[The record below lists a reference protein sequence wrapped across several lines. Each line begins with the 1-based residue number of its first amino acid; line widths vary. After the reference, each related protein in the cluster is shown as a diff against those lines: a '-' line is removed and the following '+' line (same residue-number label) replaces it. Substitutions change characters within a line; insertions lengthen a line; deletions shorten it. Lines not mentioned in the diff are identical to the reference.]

1 MIGNLLLRL
10 ARAVDAWPRAI
21 AAGCI
26 SLAVLGAVA
35 FSRMPLKTDLLDVLP
50 ADNPRIRSFTAFL
63 GDFGMMDGLVFVVE
77 SRDPAP
83 DLLVGTVETLGERLA
98 ASPLVASV
106 DYNVLRSGSRL
117 VAEHFPVYLDGQGI
131 AALSRRLSPD
141 GIRRQIARNREA
153 LLSPLSSPLESELI
167 GRDPLNLRE
176 IVGASLLRR
185 APAGGLD
192 LSTGYYLDRSRRMA
206 LVMARPR
213 GNARD
218 MAFVGKL
225 YREAGRISAAAVEE
239 AGGTGLV
246 TVGLAGGYARASE
259 AASAIWL
266 DMTASFAVSM
276 VVVLLLIYAALRPHP
291 VVLLLFL
298 ATLFTA
304 LSWTFLL
311 AYLVFGALNI
321 VTSIVA
327 GMLIG
332 IFVDYMLLV
341 YIRFEGH
348 LRAEG
353 PGPAAMEKTLGGM
366 GKAIVS
372 GAVTTAVAFF
382 SVVVTRFRGLYELG
396 VVAGLGVVLC
406 LLATLLL
413 MTSLLSWVARTRPLL
428 LSAGRPAGYG
438 ATWAAR
444 AAGEGGRKVVAV
456 FALLFVVSAFGA
468 ARIRFESGVDSL
480 GLKKSAVQA
489 VERKIEERFGRRG
502 EPLFLVARAPDGK
515 ALEADFDALE
525 AAGERWRKTGLVE
538 RFTSPALLVPP
549 PGVQEARLAGV
560 AAEGLADR
568 YPGGTLAAILR
579 REMSRQGMVAD
590 ASVDA
595 YAGGVAAALAR
606 RDVVTLDELSRS
618 GDPRAPYFHN
628 RDRRAVAAHLSPPG
642 GRWSPEA
649 LSELR
654 DDVSRLGPDFTLT
667 GPSLIFDEI
676 RATVVTGS
684 LLAILISFAANF
696 LVIRVHFG
704 TWRRVPL
711 VMLPV
716 VAGTVLTLGAMGI
729 LGIRFNFFNIS
740 AVAIMFGF
748 GVDYGI
754 YLVQADAEEA
764 AGDGTGAVRRVG
776 GGICL
781 CALTTMASC
790 GSLVLTQYRGLASI
804 GSVLSIGALCC
815 LASALFLLP
824 AVLGLA
830 RRTA

>member
-1 MIGNLLLRL
+1 MIGTVLLRL

-21 AAGCI
+21 AAGCL

-35 FSRMPLKTDLLDVLP
+35 FSRMPLRTDLLDVLP
-50 ADNPRIRSFTAFL
+50 ADNPRIESFTAFL
-63 GDFGMMDGLVFVVE
+63 TDFGMLDGLVFAVE

-83 DLLVGTVETLGERLA
+83 DLLIETVESLAGRLA
-98 ASPLVASV
+98 ESPLVASL
-106 DYNVLRSGSRL
+106 DANLLRSGSRL
-117 VAEHFPVYLDGQGI
+117 VAERFPVYLDEEGI
-131 AALSRRLSPD
+131 AALSKRLSPD
-141 GIRRQIARNREA
+141 GIRRQIARNRES
-153 LLSPLSSPLESELI
+153 LLSPLASPLESELI
-167 GRDPLNLRE
+167 ERDPLDIRE
-176 IVGASLLRR
+176 IVGGSLMRR

-192 LSTGYYLDRSRRMA
+192 LSTGYYLDRSHRMA
-206 LVMARPR
+206 LVMVRPR
-213 GNARD
+213 GSARD
-218 MAFVGKL
+218 MAFVGRL
-225 YREAGRISAAAVEE
+225 SREARRIAAAAVED
-239 AGGTGLV
+239 AGGAGLV
-246 TVGLAGGYARASE
+246 TVGTAGGYARAAE
-259 AASAIWL
+259 AASAIWR
-266 DMTASFAVSM
+266 DMTTSFAASM
-276 VVVLLLIYAALRPHP
+276 VVVLLLVYAALRPHP
-291 VVLLLFL
+291 LVLVLFL

-304 LSWTFLL
+304 LSWTLLL
-311 AYLVFGALNI
+311 AYVVFGTLNI

-366 GKAIVS
+366 GRAIVS

-413 MTSLLSWVARTRPLL
+413 MTSLLAWVARTRPRLL
-428 LSAGRPAGYG
+428 IAGRPSGFG

-444 AAGEGGRKVVAV
+444 AAGEGGRRIVAL
-456 FALLFVVSAFGA
+456 FALLGVLSAFGA
-468 ARIRFESGVDSL
+468 ARIRFDAGVDSL
-480 GLKKSAVQA
+480 GLRDSAVQA
-489 VERKIEERFGRRG
+489 VERKMEERFGRRG
-502 EPLFLVARAPDGK
+502 EPLFLVARAPDGTT
-515 ALEADFDALE
+515 LDADFDALE
-525 AAGERWRKTGLVE
+525 EAGDRWRKAGLVG

-549 PGVQEARLAGV
+549 PRVQEARLA
-560 AAEGLADR
+560 AISAEGLAGR
-568 YPGGTLAAILR
+568 HTGGTLAATLR
-579 REMSRQGMVAD
+579 REMSRHGMVPD
-590 ASVDA
+590 ASIDA
-595 YAGGVAAALAR
+595 YAKGVARALAR
-606 RDVVTLDELSRS
+606 RDVVTLDELARS
-618 GDPRAPYFHN
+618 GDPRASYFLN
-628 RDRRAVAAHLSPPG
+628 RDRRAVAAHLFPAG

-649 LSELR
+649 LSALR
-654 DDVSRLGPDFTLT
+654 EDVSRLGADFTLT

-676 RATVVTGS
+676 RTTIVAGS

-696 LVIRVHFG
+696 LVIRLHFG
-704 TWRRVPL
+704 TWRRVLL

-729 LGIRFNFFNIS
+729 LGLRFNFFNIS

-754 YLVQADAEEA
+754 YLVQADAEEE

-776 GGICL
+776 GGVCL
-781 CALTTMASC
+781 CAVTTVASC

-815 LASALFLLP
+815 LASALLLLP
-824 AVLGLA
+824 AALRLA
-830 RRTA
+830 RRAP